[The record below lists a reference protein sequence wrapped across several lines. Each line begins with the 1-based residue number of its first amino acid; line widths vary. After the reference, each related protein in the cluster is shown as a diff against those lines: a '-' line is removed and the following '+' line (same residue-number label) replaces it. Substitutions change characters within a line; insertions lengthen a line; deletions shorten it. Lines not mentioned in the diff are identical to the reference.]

1 MWLNRHFALHQII
14 PLDWAN
20 PDEVLIAVVFGR
32 AVIHVSQPWLP
43 DFEDLKRKLQTPWST
58 GILTHNGPLVQEFEQ
73 RLQELWGVKHVIA
86 VSNGTLAIQLAIKA
100 LKVSGDVITTPF
112 TWIATASAIRW
123 EGGRVRFA
131 DISPSTLCLD
141 PNKVEK
147 IITENTGAIMPVN
160 VFANPP
166 DFKKF
171 QMISETHGIPLIYD
185 AAHAASTL
193 FNGRSSLSYGSI
205 STTSFHATKLIHTG
219 EGGAC
224 VTDDDEVAERLRALR
239 FFGFAED
246 GSVSDQGTNAKMTEI
261 HAALGLCCLD
271 NLGLILEKRRVLSEI
286 YTNKLEHCEGL
297 QIPLVRDSQFV
308 PNHLYFPVLFSQ
320 EEILQSVMSA
330 LIARKI
336 YPRRYFYPSL
346 NTMPI
351 FSSQSCPIS
360 EGLAPRILCLPLH
373 VGLSENEVSEIVE
386 IVASEAI

>member
-1 MWLNRHFALHQII
+1 M
-14 PLDWAN
+14 
-20 PDEVLIAVVFGR
+20 
-32 AVIHVSQPWLP
+32 IHVSQPWLP
-43 DFEDLKRKLQTPWST
+43 DFEDLKKKLQTPWST

-73 RLQELWGVKHVIA
+73 RLQELWGVKHVVA

-100 LKVSGDVITTPF
+100 LHVSGEVITTPF

-131 DISPSTLCLD
+131 DISPNTLCLD
-141 PNKVEK
+141 PNKVEEL
-147 IITENTGAIMPVN
+147 ITEKTGAIMPVN

-171 QMISETHGIPLIYD
+171 QMISEEYRIPLIYD
-185 AAHAASTL
+185 AAHAASTIYD
-193 FNGRSSLSYGSI
+193 GRSSLSYGSI

-224 VTDDDEVAERLRALR
+224 VTDDDEVAERLRSLR

-271 NLGLILEKRRVLSEI
+271 NLSSILEKRKVLSEI
-286 YTNKLEHCEGL
+286 YMDKFEHCENL

-308 PNHLYFPVLFSQ
+308 PNHLYFPVLFPQ
-320 EEILQSVMSA
+320 EEILQSVIGSLA
-330 LIARKI
+330 ARDI
-336 YPRRYFYPSL
+336 QPRRYFYPSL

-360 EGLAPRILCLPLH
+360 ERIAPRILCLPLH
-373 VGLSENEVSEIVE
+373 VGLSEKEVSEISDIIVNE
-386 IVASEAI
+386 IT